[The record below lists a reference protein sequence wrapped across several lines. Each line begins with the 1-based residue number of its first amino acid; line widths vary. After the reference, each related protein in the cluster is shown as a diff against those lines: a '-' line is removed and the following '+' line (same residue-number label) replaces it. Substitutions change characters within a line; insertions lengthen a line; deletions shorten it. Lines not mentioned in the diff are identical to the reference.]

1 MALDFRRKKQW
12 FLIHLS
18 RIATPVTE
26 AVAKLS
32 AFSPRKHLCAVQ
44 FTR

>member
-12 FLIHLS
+12 FLVHLA

-32 AFSPRKHLCAVQ
+32 TSMIFDGASMTV
-44 FTR
+44 